1 MHNVGT
7 VPTYKMHNVGTV
19 STYKTH
25 NRAELCQTEIWIKL
39 NCIKLKIEDVHENED
54 DLKMKA
60 YLKNEDD
67 QQNEVNQKNADNLK
81 NEDDPQNGD
90 M

>member
-1 MHNVGT
+1 
-7 VPTYKMHNVGTV
+7 MHNVGTV

-39 NCIKLKIEDVHENED
+39 NCIKLKIEDFHE
-54 DLKMKA
+54 
-60 YLKNEDD
+60 NEDD

-81 NEDDPQNGD
+81 NEDDPQNGY